1 MPSNAGTIGVDYSVS
16 FFDGVTGQLQDL
28 GDVQNFTLTTLKHD
42 LKNMPYNGDPVY
54 DYMSDG
60 HRFSFTITR
69 TDSRWDQ
76 FQATREAN
84 IRNGI
89 KNTSGTVQKSIT
101 NADGTVS
108 RFQYQKA
115 VMWVTDLGD
124 VSREKLVQVKMEGY
138 ASSMVQIA

>member
-28 GDVQNFTLTTLKHD
+28 GDVQNFQMTSMKHD

-69 TDSRWDQ
+69 TDSRWDL
-76 FQATREAN
+76 FMATREAN
-84 IRNGI
+84 IRNGV
-89 KNTSGTVQKSIT
+89 KNTAGVVNKSII
-101 NADGTVS
+101 NSDGTTN
-108 RFQYQKA
+108 RFQYQNA

-124 VSREKLVQVKMEGY
+124 VSREKLVQVKLEGY
-138 ASSMVQIA
+138 ASRMVPIN

>member
-28 GDVQNFTLTTLKHD
+28 GDVQSFQMTALKHD

-54 DYMSDG
+54 DYISDG
-60 HRFSFTITR
+60 HRCTFTITR
-69 TDSRWDQ
+69 TNSNWDS
-76 FQATREAN
+76 FQVTREAN

-89 KNTSGTVQKSIT
+89 KNTAGVLNKSII

-108 RFQYQKA
+108 RFQYQNF
-115 VMWVTDLGD
+115 VFWVEDLGD
-124 VSREKLVQVKMEGY
+124 VSREKLVQVKASGY
-138 ASSMVQIA
+138 ASRMVQIA